1 MRTRSLRTS
10 AVVVV
15 LAFGA
20 ACGGGDDTA
29 GTGAQP
35 TGPTVSP
42 SDGSG
47 EDGGGEQSGVPEAVT
62 VVAQNAAFDTAT
74 LTLDAGE
81 PYTLTLDN
89 RDNFEHNLHVIAGAI
104 DVSTP
109 VAVGPIV
116 QELEVT
122 ITEPGSYTFQC
133 DVHPGDMRGTLQ
145 VS

>member
-1 MRTRSLRTS
+1 MRTRRLHRSV
-10 AVVVV
+10 VVVV

-20 ACGGGDDTA
+20 ACGGADDA
-29 GTGAQP
+29 PGTGAQP

-47 EDGGGEQSGVPEAVT
+47 EDGGGEQSGVPEALT
-62 VVAQNAAFDTAT
+62 IVAQNAAFDTAT
-74 LTLDAGE
+74 LTLRAGE
-81 PYTLTLDN
+81 TYLLTLDN
-89 RDNFEHNLHVIAGAI
+89 RDSFEHNLHVMAGSV

-109 VAVGPIV
+109 VTAGPVV

-133 DVHPGDMRGTLQ
+133 DVHPGDMKGTLE
-145 VS
+145 VT